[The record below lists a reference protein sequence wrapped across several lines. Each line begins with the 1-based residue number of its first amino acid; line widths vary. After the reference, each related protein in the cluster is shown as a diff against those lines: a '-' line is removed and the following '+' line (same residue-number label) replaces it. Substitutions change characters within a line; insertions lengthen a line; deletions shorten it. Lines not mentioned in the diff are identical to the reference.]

1 MRAFTLVEVVVVVAI
16 TSVVGL
22 ALSSMILYTYR
33 TNTYIYQQSAATDN
47 ARRGLEFALQ
57 NLREATTGA
66 DGSYPV
72 SVAATSSV
80 TFYSDVDVDGSVE
93 RVRYFLSGST
103 LYRGVTNPAGSPP
116 SYTGQSEATT
126 TIASYVKNFIANSPV
141 FTYYAENGTA
151 LAVPADPADVRTV
164 GMGVMVDVDPNRT
177 PTTYSLT
184 GSATFRN
191 LRDTE

>member
-1 MRAFTLVEVVVVVAI
+1 MRAFTLVEVIVVVAI

-22 ALSSMILYTYR
+22 ALSNMILYTYR

-93 RVRYFLSGST
+93 RIRYFLTGST

-116 SYTGQSEATT
+116 SYTGQPEATT
-126 TIASYVKNFIANSPV
+126 TIAAYVKNFTANSPV
-141 FTYYAENGTA
+141 FTYYAEDGTA
-151 LAVPADPADVRTV
+151 LTAPADPADVRTV
-164 GMGVMVDVDPNRT
+164 GMGIMVDVDPNRT

>member
-1 MRAFTLVEVVVVVAI
+1 MRAFTLVEVIVVVAI
-16 TSVVGL
+16 TSIVGL
-22 ALSSMILYTYR
+22 ALSNMILYTYR

-103 LYRGVTNPAGSPP
+103 LYRGVTNPVGSPP
-116 SYTGQSEATT
+116 SYTGQLEATT
-126 TIASYVKNFIANSPV
+126 TIAAYVKNFTSNSPV
-141 FTYYAENGTA
+141 FTYYAEDGTA
-151 LAVPADPADVRTV
+151 LLAPADPADVRTV
-164 GMGVMVDVDPNRT
+164 SMGVMVDVDPNRT